1 MVLTAALL
9 SWKAEIEAKGGTP
22 LLVAEVQHQ
31 AERNEFTLA
40 GDTPARDLFT
50 EYLKKDQFMRQFSL
64 MYAVMVHHNSPASE
78 AYLILLNGAKRSE
91 WETHQ
96 EALLAHEFGHAW
108 LKAQG
113 YPVPILINNE
123 WACLGIHAGNITHH
137 VPIRRELDRRG
148 IDHRTFWF
156 GTMDRAA
163 AQLEQGPPPPETD
176 RCALARQAAQL
187 VDVRLGVKPG
197 EWAGQARY
205 EAAVRLSTPEVV
217 STVAAVVQYV
227 QSHDMEDRAQH
238 RAAQQFV
245 FEKLQELG
253 HPRRTND

>member
-253 HPRRTND
+253 HLRRTND